1 MSMSKISKSRLWF
14 TVPKHWQRTL
24 LEGQA
29 PIIFSMGA
37 RKRNSS
43 KGTEETLK
51 WNKGKYVQQEG
62 SVWCWNEL
70 LREDMKPYLV
80 WSLHYWP
87 GNLGDTW
94 NIQHWLSSVTQTTRP
109 AFSLTRDRT
118 PSPCQQGHLR
128 SLLIDAT
135 WLLSCRQHAA
145 GTASCSHLWCQ
156 GCQDRDHSTD
166 PVPSQAVNLCCL
178 CAEQDGQSLHKELFF
193 SHHAVSFPPAKY
205 KMYLFFLEA
214 WADYLLLWV
223 PCPHFVNRLRA
234 FGTGRHHS
242 EKTAPSI
249 RS

>member
-1 MSMSKISKSRLWF
+1 MSKISKSRLWF
-14 TVPKHWQRTL
+14 TIPKHWQRTL

-43 KGTEETLK
+43 KRTEETLK
-51 WNKGKYVQQEG
+51 WNKGKYVQEEG

-87 GNLGDTW
+87 GNIGDTW

-109 AFSLTRDRT
+109 AFPLTHDRT
-118 PSPCQQGHLR
+118 PSACQQGHLR
-128 SLLIDAT
+128 SMLVDAT

-145 GTASCSHLWCQ
+145 ATASCSHLWCQ

-178 CAEQDGQSLHKELFF
+178 CAEQDRQSLHKELFF
-193 SHHAVSFPPAKY
+193 FTPCGFLSTCKVQNVPFLPGGLSWLFASVSALPSFCQQV
-205 KMYLFFLEA
+205 ES
-214 WADYLLLWV
+214 LWYRQASFWKDS
-223 PCPHFVNRLRA
+223 P
-234 FGTGRHHS
+234 
-242 EKTAPSI
+242 
-249 RS
+249 